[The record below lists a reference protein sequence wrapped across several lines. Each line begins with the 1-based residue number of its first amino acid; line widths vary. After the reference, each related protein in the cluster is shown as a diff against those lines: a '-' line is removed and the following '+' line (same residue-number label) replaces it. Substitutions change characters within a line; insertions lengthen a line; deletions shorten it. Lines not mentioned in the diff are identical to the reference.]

1 MGKIAHN
8 SASVKRFFLN
18 TFAEN
23 PMQEAIDIT
32 LGKHTNQGYSQE
44 MQKHINRGLQAGL
57 EGMTE
62 TEDIS
67 LSVYSWSLGGN
78 CKPMERVEI

>member
-23 PMQEAIDIT
+23 PMQEAIDIS
-32 LGKHTNQGYSQE
+32 LGKHVNQGYSKDLE
-44 MQKHINRGLQAGL
+44 SHVKKGLSAGLQ
-57 EGMTE
+57 GMTE
-62 TEDIS
+62 TEEIS
-67 LSVYSWSLGGN
+67 ISVASWSMGG
-78 CKPMERVEI
+78 KRTLIDKLDL